1 MNEPSHYLECKMAR
15 LFIFANLFVATLST
29 AAYEKNLN
37 TYIEER
43 QKLIAEENDNFLGTV
58 WNLTY
63 VE

>member
-1 MNEPSHYLECKMAR
+1 MAR

-58 WNLTY
+58 WNLT
-63 VE
+63 